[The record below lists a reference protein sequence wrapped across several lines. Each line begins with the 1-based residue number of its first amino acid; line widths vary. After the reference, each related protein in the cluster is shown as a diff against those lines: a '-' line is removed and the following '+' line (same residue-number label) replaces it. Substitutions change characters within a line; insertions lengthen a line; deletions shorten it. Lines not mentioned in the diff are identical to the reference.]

1 MSNRITDKPPFFIVA
16 DSRSGFHLLV
26 SLLRSTERIGHIGH
40 DIENLPIEHT
50 DNEILTL
57 FEALREVN
65 GIDGVYGTKVEIY
78 WLSSVLRYFRSKEMS
93 LNAAKWIRLHRRN
106 IVRQSISMVNAAK
119 KDLFV
124 LSANASAD
132 KRRRS
137 SELVDIPM
145 AEVASNI
152 LKYNALNVFWQN
164 FFDRHDIEP
173 HTVVYERLASPLVQ
187 ASEIRDT
194 LQFLGVDDTGLESI
208 STNYLKMSDDKQ
220 TEQIERQFIEEY
232 TKFEVRYGDECA
244 AKFKKDRST

>member
-26 SLLRSTERIGHIGH
+26 SLLRSTDRIGHIGH

-57 FEALREVN
+57 FETLRGVN

-78 WLSSVLRYFRSKEMS
+78 WLSSVLRYFRAKEMS

-106 IVRQSISMVNAAK
+106 TVRQSISMVNAAK

-124 LSANASAD
+124 LSANASAE
-132 KRRRS
+132 KRRR

-145 AEVASNI
+145 AEVASNV
-152 LKYNALNVFWQN
+152 LKYNALDVFWQN
-164 FFDRHDIEP
+164 FFDRHGIEP
-173 HTVVYERLASPLVQ
+173 HPVVYERLANPLVQ

-232 TKFEVRYGDECA
+232 TKFEVRYGDE
-244 AKFKKDRST
+244 